1 MKETVFNIEKVDLNK
16 QFMFFGD
23 KPNIARHDIQKHP
36 IFYKL
41 TEKQLGFFWKPEE
54 IDVSKDAKDFKILSD
69 AQKHIF
75 TSTLSYQTL
84 LDSIQARSPALAL
97 LPVVSLPELEACIEA
112 WSNMEMIHNLSYS
125 YILRNVYANPS
136 EIFDNITI
144 NEDII
149 SRAKQNIQYY
159 DDFLNLA
166 IQYRAGNTVSMKELK
181 EKLLLCIASI
191 NILEGLNFYVSFA
204 CSFAFAEQGLMEG
217 NAKIISLIARD
228 EALHLAIT
236 QNILKK
242 WSNGED
248 DPEMAK
254 IYDKNLPKIEKMF
267 LEVIETEKGW
277 ARYLFKD
284 GSMMGLNE
292 QILGQYVEY
301 IAGKRMKN
309 LGIKHNFPTKNPLS
323 WTDKYLKSS
332 DAQTAPQ
339 ESEIIS
345 YTIGGIKND
354 LNELNFDEFK
364 F

>member
-1 MKETVFNIEKVDLNK
+1 METVFNVNK
-16 QFMFFGD
+16 IDHAKQHMFFGD
-23 KPNIARHDIQKHP
+23 KPNISRHDVQKHP

-41 TEKQLGFFWKPEE
+41 TEQQLGFFWQPSE
-54 IDVSKDAKDFKILSD
+54 IDLSKDSKDFKMLSD

-84 LDSIQARSPALAL
+84 LDSIQARSPSLAL
-97 LPVVSLPELEACIEA
+97 LPFVSLPELESCIQA
-112 WSNMEMIHNLSYS
+112 WTNMEMIHNLSYS
-125 YILRNVYANPS
+125 HILRNVYSNPS
-136 EIFDNITI
+136 EIFDNIVITDEII
-144 NEDII
+144 N
-149 SRAKQNIQYY
+149 RAKQNIKYY
-159 DDFLNLA
+159 DEFLNA
-166 IQYRAGNTVSMKELK
+166 SIQYRAGLDVLLKDLK
-181 EKLLLCIASI
+181 ESLLLCVASI
-191 NILEGLNFYVSFA
+191 NILEGLNFYASFA

-242 WSNGED
+242 WQHGED

-254 IYDKNLPKIEKMF
+254 LYKKNLPKIEKMF
-267 LEVIETEKGW
+267 YDVIESEKLW
-277 ARYLFKD
+277 SKYLFKD

-292 QILGQYVEY
+292 NILEQYIEY

-309 LGIKHNFPTKNPLS
+309 LGIKHEFATKNPLS

-332 DAQTAPQ
+332 DNQVANQ
-339 ESEIIS
+339 ESENIQ
-345 YTIGGIKND
+345 YVVGGVKHD
-354 LNELNFDEFK
+354 VADTSFDEFT